1 MKILITGGTGLVGSS
16 LMSALHNQPSISELI
31 VLTRNIKKARSKSPR
46 QIKYID
52 DLDELNTFD
61 EIDAVINLAG
71 EPIMAKRWSLQQ
83 KERICT
89 SRWSITQRLTQKI
102 TQAKNPPRVL
112 ISASAVGFY
121 GAHGTQELDESA
133 MPNVNTFTY
142 QVCSAWEKSAQQAQ
156 SSCTRVCLARF
167 GIVLSRRGGALA
179 KMLPAY
185 QLGLGGRI
193 GSGAQYFPWIHIDDA
208 VSALLLLLQR
218 DDLQGAFNICAPAP
232 VTNLVF
238 SQALAKQL
246 KRPHLFPLP
255 AFLIKLALGEAS
267 QLLLD
272 SLRVYPNALL
282 KNGFSFRYPDIE
294 LALQDLLSKK

>member
-1 MKILITGGTGLVGSS
+1 MKILITGGTGLVGSA
-16 LMSALHNQPSISELI
+16 LISALHNQPSISELI

-102 TQAKNPPRVL
+102 TQAKKPPRVF

-121 GAHGTQELDESA
+121 GDHGTQEIDESTT
-133 MPNVNTFTY
+133 PNVNTFTY

-156 SSCTRVCLARF
+156 SSRTRVCLARF

-185 QLGLGGRI
+185 QLGLGGKI

-218 DDLQGAFNICAPAP
+218 DDLQGAFNICAPTP

-238 SQALAKQL
+238 SQTLAKQL

-255 AFLIKLALGEAS
+255 AFLVKLALGEAS

-294 LALQDLLSKK
+294 